1 MKKKIKIAV
10 ADDHTLV
17 RQSIALALE
26 TNENFEVIGQAG
38 NGKTL
43 LELLGKNLP
52 DVIVLDL
59 EMPIISGWEVM
70 PLLKKSFPSC
80 KIVVLSMHFDGL
92 YIKDLVDRGA
102 QGFLPKNSDF
112 ETLIN
117 AIYEV
122 YDLGYF
128 FSKKISMKRSQLKI
142 HLKFLR
148 HL

>member
-59 EMPIISGWEVM
+59 EMPIS
-70 PLLKKSFPSC
+70 
-80 KIVVLSMHFDGL
+80 
-92 YIKDLVDRGA
+92 
-102 QGFLPKNSDF
+102 
-112 ETLIN
+112 
-117 AIYEV
+117 
-122 YDLGYF
+122 
-128 FSKKISMKRSQLKI
+128 
-142 HLKFLR
+142 
-148 HL
+148 